1 MGRRFDPSNARDP
14 ETEGD
19 VATQTERRDA
29 AQGAF
34 LRLVPG
40 VALAGAIAVAAEYLS
55 KLPFVPFTMPGDGGN
70 LVHPVEAVL
79 LAILLGLLLNNLVRL
94 PESVRPGAS
103 YCLKSVLALGIV
115 LMGSKPDFFDV
126 MKLGGLSAA
135 LVVVV
140 IAVALTV
147 STRIARFLKL
157 EEKLGALIAVG
168 CTICGGSAIA
178 ATAPAIDADEKDV
191 AFAVG
196 TITILGVAAM
206 FLYPAISH
214 AIGLTNVGFGI
225 WAGTAIHN
233 TPQVVA
239 AGIMH
244 DPVSGDVAT
253 AVKMIR
259 NLFIAPIVILF
270 GFLFRGRRAPGKE
283 VAMNYREL
291 FPMFVLGFILMAL
304 FRTVTASMGMIGT
317 ARQPQLL
324 WPLFR
329 FLQDASAWIITVA
342 MAGIGLTTN
351 LGDMRKLGLGPFLC
365 GLITTVIVASI
376 SLLLIYGFHLN
387 GLVISHG

>member
-178 ATAPAIDADEKDV
+178 ATAIDADEKDV

-196 TITILGVAAM
+196 TITILGVVAM

>member
-1 MGRRFDPSNARDP
+1 M
-14 ETEGD
+14 
-19 VATQTERRDA
+19 ATQTERGNA

-55 KLPFVPFTMPGDGGN
+55 KLPFVPFTMPGGRRQPCSSRGSGSARDPAGSVAQQPG
-70 LVHPVEAVL
+70 EAARVGS
-79 LAILLGLLLNNLVRL
+79 ARVG
-94 PESVRPGAS
+94 

-115 LMGSKPDFFDV
+115 LMGSKLNFFDV
-126 MKLGGLSAA
+126 MMLGGLSTA

-147 STRIARFLKL
+147 STWIARLLKL
-157 EEKLGALIAVG
+157 EEKLDVLIAVG

-225 WAGTAIHN
+225 WAETAIHN

-244 DPVSGDVAT
+244 DPVSGDVAS

-259 NLFIAPIVILF
+259 NLFIAPVVILF

-283 VAMNYREL
+283 VTMNYREL

-304 FRTVTASMGMIGT
+304 CRTVTASMGMIGT
-317 ARQPQLL
+317 AGQPRVL

-329 FLQDASAWIITVA
+329 FLQDGSARIVTVA
-342 MAGIGLTTN
+342 MAGIGLTTS
-351 LGDMRKLGLGPFLC
+351 LGDMRKLGFGPFLC
-365 GLITTVIVASI
+365 GLITTVIVAYV
-376 SLLLIYGFHLN
+376 SLLLIFGFDLN

>member
-1 MGRRFDPSNARDP
+1 M
-14 ETEGD
+14 
-19 VATQTERRDA
+19 ATQTERGNA

-55 KLPFVPFTMPGDGGN
+55 KLPFVPFTMPGECGN

-79 LAILLGLLLNNLVRL
+79 LAIPLGLLLNHLFRL
-94 PESVRPGAS
+94 PESVRPGAG

-115 LMGSKPDFFDV
+115 LMGSKLNFFDV
-126 MKLGGLSAA
+126 MKLGSLSAA

-147 STRIARFLKL
+147 STRIARLLKL
-157 EEKLGALIAVG
+157 EEKLGALI
-168 CTICGGSAIA
+168 
-178 ATAPAIDADEKDV
+178 
-191 AFAVG
+191 
-196 TITILGVAAM
+196 
-206 FLYPAISH
+206 
-214 AIGLTNVGFGI
+214 
-225 WAGTAIHN
+225 
-233 TPQVVA
+233 A

-259 NLFIAPIVILF
+259 NLFIAPVVILF

-283 VAMNYREL
+283 VTMNYREL
-291 FPMFVLGFILMAL
+291 FPMFVFGFIRMAF
-304 FRTVTASMGMIGT
+304 FRTVAASMGIIGT
-317 ARQPQLL
+317 AGKPRVL

-329 FLQDASAWIITVA
+329 FLQDGSAWIITVA
-342 MAGIGLTTN
+342 MAGIGLTTS
-351 LGDMRKLGLGPFLC
+351 LGEMKKLGLSPFLC
-365 GLITTVIVASI
+365 GLITTAIVASV
-376 SLLLIYGFHLN
+376 SLLLIFGFHLN